1 MRSIS
6 IALFI
11 LSSLLYS
18 CKKYEIL
25 ETFPDSFAP
34 SMDTNFRF
42 NENLRNCEILYS
54 SEEITNT
61 FALADYK
68 NELSKKILVK
78 AANVI
83 NEVNPRINLKPTPLL
98 TSANIRFEDQN
109 LSVLEPY
116 SLTNGG
122 RIFNANSTNNCANC
136 LVFNSLTPHATLIKI
151 SVMSSE
157 DARLQ
162 SYVYYLGKYLGL
174 KDSNDKESWMYP
186 FYVPDIQKK
195 FKENELIRLQ
205 TYSNLCDAKNV
216 VSAKILSVSAE
227 GNAEIQVDYSHPD
240 VYPALKVGVLV
251 AEDTSS
257 LYLEKGTYYIKSTTT
272 NSDAIKFTTDVLNAN
287 QRFYVK
293 AFLYGKS
300 GVVYDSKI
308 TPVVIPDRAHNKWV
322 GLSREKLIMPT
333 YGTPSYAYNNIVY
346 TKPIRTYDYKSLFG
360 FFENGSYM
368 EMTNPLLG
376 GDDKCFFDDGKLYVY
391 QEHITTQSLS
401 IYEYDL
407 NSYKTQVININYAD
421 YGLKNT
427 NTESG
432 SIVFA
437 AEGYIYLMNQSIG
450 YNGEVSVINLLR
462 INMTS
467 KTISKIKTFNSS
479 AFNSMY
485 RRQLY
490 AFTNGNKI
498 YFEDL
503 NRIYNA
509 PFFVSSGYTMTINK
523 EDFQL
528 VQSELLPIKPNLAK
542 YQNLNDS
549 PSNLLNLRAFSISS
563 GGNMYRLLST
573 DFRVEP
579 SIATLLKNSSLAG
592 TFDVSKVMNRAWPMF
607 IPVTKETESRPIQ
620 LFETFDI
627 DSRLRKSLCLPP
639 KGIEDTFK
647 YESYDEYAPKYDLVD
662 GKDKMYLFVYH
673 SYTSAYSSIWIYYK

>member
-1 MRSIS
+1 MRSIL

-122 RIFNANSTNNCANC
+122 RIFNANSTGNCANC

-205 TYSNLCDAKNV
+205 TYSNLCDEKNV
-216 VSAKILSVSAE
+216 VSAKILSVSSE

-300 GVVYDSKI
+300 GVVYESKI

-368 EMTNPLLG
+368 EMTNPLLA
-376 GDDKCFFDDGKLYVY
+376 GDDKCFFDDGKLYMY

-427 NTESG
+427 NPDGG

-450 YNGEVSVINLLR
+450 YFNTGEVSTINLLR
-462 INMTS
+462 INMNT
-467 KTISKIKTFNSS
+467 KAISKLKSLNTS
-479 AFNSMY
+479 AFRSMY
-485 RRQLY
+485 RKQLY

-498 YFEDL
+498 YFD
-503 NRIYNA
+503 IYNA
-509 PFFVSSGYTMTINK
+509 TFFERSGYTMTINK

-528 VQSELLPIKPNLAK
+528 VQSELLPIKPNLSK
-542 YQNLNDS
+542 YQNLTDS
-549 PSNLLNLRAFSISS
+549 PSNLLNLRAFSVSSS
-563 GGNMYRLLST
+563 GKMYRLLST

-579 SIATLLKNSSLAG
+579 SIATLLKNSSLSG

-627 DSRLRKSLCLPP
+627 DNRLSKSLCIPP

-647 YESYDEYAPKYDLVD
+647 YENYEEYAPKYDLVD

>member
-1 MRSIS
+1 MRSIL

-25 ETFPDSFAP
+25 ETFPDSYAP

-83 NEVNPRINLKPTPLL
+83 NEVNPRINLKPTSLL

-122 RIFNANSTNNCANC
+122 RIFNANSTNNCTNC

-216 VSAKILSVSAE
+216 VSAKILSVSSE

-368 EMTNPLLG
+368 EITNPFLAG
-376 GDDKCFFDDGKLYVY
+376 SDKCFFEDGKLYMY

-401 IYEYDL
+401 IYEYNL

-427 NTESG
+427 NPDGG

-450 YNGEVSVINLLR
+450 YFNTGEVSTINLLR
-462 INMTS
+462 INMNT
-467 KTISKIKTFNSS
+467 KAISKLKSLNTS
-479 AFNSMY
+479 AFRSMY

-498 YFEDL
+498 YFD
-503 NRIYNA
+503 IYNA
-509 PFFVSSGYTMTINK
+509 TFFERSGYTMTINK

-528 VQSELLPIKPNLAK
+528 VQSELLPIKPNLSK
-542 YQNLNDS
+542 YQNLTDS
-549 PSNLLNLRAFSISS
+549 PSNLLNLRAFSVSS
-563 GGNMYRLLST
+563 AGKMYRLLST

-579 SIATLLKNSSLAG
+579 SIAALLRNSSLSG
-592 TFDVSKVMNRAWPMF
+592 TLDVSKVMSRAWPMF

-627 DSRLRKSLCLPP
+627 DNRLSKSLCIPP

>member
-1 MRSIS
+1 MRTIL
-6 IALFI
+6 ITLVV

-25 ETFPDSFAP
+25 EAFPDSFAP
-34 SMDTNFRF
+34 SMNTNFIF
-42 NENLRNCEILYS
+42 NENLRNCEIFYNS
-54 SEEITNT
+54 VEITNA
-61 FALADYK
+61 FVVPDYK
-68 NELSKKILVK
+68 NELSKSILVK

-83 NEVNPRINLKPTPLL
+83 NEVNPRINLKPTPLS

-195 FKENELIRLQ
+195 FNENELIRLQ
-205 TYSNLCDAKNV
+205 TFSNLCDAKNV
-216 VSAKILSVSAE
+216 VSAKILSVTAE

-240 VYPALKVGVLV
+240 VYSGLKVGVLV
-251 AEDTSS
+251 SEDTSS

-272 NSDAIKFTTDVLNAN
+272 NSDAIKFTTDILNAN

-368 EMTNPLLG
+368 EMTNPLLA
-376 GDDKCFFDDGKLYVY
+376 GDDKCFFDDGKLYMY
-391 QEHITTQSLS
+391 QEHITTQTLS

-437 AEGYIYLMNQSIG
+437 AEGNIYLMNQTIG

-549 PSNLLNLRAFSISS
+549 PSNLLNLRAFSVSSS
-563 GGNMYRLLST
+563 GKMYRLLST

-579 SIATLLKNSSLAG
+579 SIATLLKNSSLSG